1 MSGERNLRP
10 CRFNDKNYLF
20 HCWGHEA
27 YVLEPSILAGGHP
40 GGQMSTTFS
49 LVEDESGKVYRV
61 DAHRVQFLDNLYKE
75 YEEKEAFQ

>member
-27 YVLEPSILAGGHP
+27 YVLEPSIMVGGHP
-40 GGQMSTTFS
+40 GGQVSYTYAI
-49 LVEDESGKVYRV
+49 LEDEAGSIHRV
-61 DAHRVQFLDNLYKE
+61 DPKCIQFLDGLYNE
-75 YEEKEAFQ
+75 YEEKGAFE